1 MKNLLLAV
9 VAVMAMAGCA
19 TGVEDP
25 QPADKVATPGNPAP
39 PETFSADLDTSKPD
53 PLLLDNGLNVDLGLT
68 EDLPTPPQEIAPID
82 PLRASDDLKMDA
94 PVTTNGG

>member
-25 QPADKVATPGNPAP
+25 QPADKVASPGNPAP

-53 PLLLDNGLNVDLGLT
+53 PLLLDNGLNVDIGAT
-68 EDLPTPPQEIAPID
+68 EDLPTPPQELAPID
-82 PLRASDDLKMDA
+82 PLRQSDVLKFQN
-94 PVTTNGG
+94 PEIVNGG